1 MAVVSLY
8 ILSMGVKMSMQAID
22 FIREKTHKIID
33 WILAVLLVPTV
44 IGTFVQVVLRYGA
57 HKTIPQLNELA
68 TIMFVW
74 LSILAAAKVLDKENH
89 PAFTVLLEKAP
100 GKIRDFICL
109 VNWLIIFGILAVVI
123 KGSLRLVE
131 SGRTQTLSTINAS
144 YIWVYASLLVG
155 SLFMMIISAFKI
167 IEIVAHILHRGGEHI
182 G

>member
-1 MAVVSLY
+1 MG
-8 ILSMGVKMSMQAID
+8 ILQAID
-22 FIREKTHKIID
+22 FIREKMYKILD
-33 WILAVLLVPTV
+33 WTFVVLLVPIV
-44 IGTFVQVVLRYGA
+44 IGTFVQVVLRYVA

-68 TIMFVW
+68 TVMLVW

-100 GKIRDFICL
+100 GKIRDFIRL
-109 VNWLIIFGILAVVI
+109 VNWFIIFGILAVVVR
-123 KGSLRLVE
+123 GSLRLVE

-155 SLFMMIISAFKI
+155 SLFMILISVFKI
-167 IEIVAHILHRGGEHI
+167 IEIVVAHILHEGGEHI